1 MIQIG
6 KIFADRYRIIKE
18 IGRGGMA
25 NVYQGEDT
33 FLGNRQVAI
42 KVLRSNFENDDI
54 AIARFQ
60 REAFAMAELSHP
72 NIVGISDV
80 GEFENQQYIVMEY
93 VDGMTLKQYII
104 QKAPLSN
111 DEAIEITTEILSA
124 MDMAHSHGIIH
135 RDLKPQNVLVAQSGT
150 VKVTDF
156 GIAKALS
163 ETSLT
168 QTNTMFGSVH
178 YLSPEQA
185 RGSNA
190 TVQSDIYAIGII
202 LFELLTGQIP
212 FDGDSAVA
220 IALKHFQENIPSI
233 INLNP
238 DVPQSLE
245 NVVIRAT
252 AKDIKNRY
260 ADVEEMMTDLATS
273 TSLDRKGEEKLVF
286 TKDQDET
293 KIMPANLINPYD
305 TKPLIDKASTSERT
319 VYVADE
325 GNAEVYWYDKNN
337 MPSTTVWDKVVT
349 MTEQEALAA
358 GKHHANVEKIPE
370 SAEVAQRAAGTA
382 QRKPKKS
389 KKKLILALVL
399 AFILIGGGVAAWMAS
414 TPNNVKV
421 PNLTNLTENQAKTKL
436 EAAKLGIGTVYHETS
451 KEVAKNKVTRSN
463 PKSGSSVRSG
473 SKVNIYL
480 SEGGNSFKMKNY
492 VGKDYQDVK
501 DDLMIEHDVAEN
513 QIVSKTVESSQPAGT
528 VVSQTPKSGDY
539 FDLDGDAQIVLE
551 VSEGEQGTM
560 PEFKNR
566 TYKQVKADL
575 ISMGVPEENIILDE
589 QPNTN
594 YPNGENYVYDSNVA
608 AGDTFN
614 IATQQIT
621 LTYLGAY
628 QPASTSSTTTP
639 ESTTTQSTPEST
651 TSTTS
656 TTESSTPEST
666 TTQSST
672 SESESSAKAE
682 TTHSSKEETKDSS
695 GDTTTSTS
703 SSE

>member
-305 TKPLIDKASTSERT
+305 TKPLIDKSSTSERT

-325 GNAEVYWYDKNN
+325 GKAEVYWYDKNN

-370 SAEVAQRAAGTA
+370 STEVAQRAAGTA

-436 EAAKLGIGTVYHETS
+436 EAAKLGLGTVYHETN

-539 FDLDGDAQIVLE
+539 FDLDGDAQIILE

-628 QPASTSSTTTP
+628 QPASTSTTTP

>member
-305 TKPLIDKASTSERT
+305 TKPLIDKSSTSERT

-325 GNAEVYWYDKNN
+325 GKAEVYWYDKNN

-628 QPASTSSTTTP
+628 QPASTSTTTP

>member
-370 SAEVAQRAAGTA
+370 STEVAQRAAGTA

-436 EAAKLGIGTVYHETS
+436 EAAKLGLGTVYHETS
-451 KEVAKNKVTRSN
+451 KEVAKNRVTRSN

-539 FDLDGDAQIVLE
+539 FDLDGDTQIVLE

-628 QPASTSSTTTP
+628 QPASTSTTTP

>member
-42 KVLRSNFENDDI
+42 KVLCSNFENDDI

-156 GIAKALS
+156 GIAKALL

-325 GNAEVYWYDKNN
+325 GKAEVYWYDKNN

-370 SAEVAQRAAGTA
+370 STEVAQRAAGTA

-436 EAAKLGIGTVYHETS
+436 EAAKLGLGTVYHETS
-451 KEVAKNKVTRSN
+451 KEVAKNRVTRSN

-539 FDLDGDAQIVLE
+539 FDLDGDTQIVLE

-628 QPASTSSTTTP
+628 QPASTSTTTP

>member
-305 TKPLIDKASTSERT
+305 TKPLIDKSSTSERT

-370 SAEVAQRAAGTA
+370 STEVAQRAAGTA

-436 EAAKLGIGTVYHETS
+436 ETAKLGLGTVYHETS

-628 QPASTSSTTTP
+628 QPASTSTTTP

>member
-305 TKPLIDKASTSERT
+305 TKPLIDKSSTSERT

-325 GNAEVYWYDKNN
+325 GKAEVYWYDKNN

-370 SAEVAQRAAGTA
+370 SAEVEQRAAGTA

-436 EAAKLGIGTVYHETS
+436 EAAKLGLGTVYHETS

-539 FDLDGDAQIVLE
+539 FDLDGDTQIVLE

-628 QPASTSSTTTP
+628 QPASTSTTTP

-695 GDTTTSTS
+695 GYTTTSTS

>member
-305 TKPLIDKASTSERT
+305 TKPLIDKSSTSERT

-325 GNAEVYWYDKNN
+325 GKAEVYWYDKNN

-370 SAEVAQRAAGTA
+370 STEVAQRAAGTA

-436 EAAKLGIGTVYHETS
+436 EAAKLGLGTVYHETS

-539 FDLDGDAQIVLE
+539 FDLDGDAQIILE

-628 QPASTSSTTTP
+628 QPASTSTTTP

>member
-305 TKPLIDKASTSERT
+305 TKPLIDKASISERT

-370 SAEVAQRAAGTA
+370 STEVAQRAAGTA

-436 EAAKLGIGTVYHETS
+436 EAAKLGLGTVYHETS

-539 FDLDGDAQIVLE
+539 FDLDGDAQIILE

-628 QPASTSSTTTP
+628 QPASTSTTTP

>member
-42 KVLRSNFENDDI
+42 KVLCSNFENDDI

-156 GIAKALS
+156 GIAKALL

-370 SAEVAQRAAGTA
+370 STEVAQRAAGTA

-436 EAAKLGIGTVYHETS
+436 EAAKLGLGTVYHETS
-451 KEVAKNKVTRSN
+451 KEVAKNRVTRSN

-539 FDLDGDAQIVLE
+539 FDLDGDTQIVLE

-628 QPASTSSTTTP
+628 QPASTSTTTP

>member
-1 MIQIG
+1 
-6 KIFADRYRIIKE
+6 
-18 IGRGGMA
+18 
-25 NVYQGEDT
+25 
-33 FLGNRQVAI
+33 
-42 KVLRSNFENDDI
+42 
-54 AIARFQ
+54 
-60 REAFAMAELSHP
+60 MAELSHP

-305 TKPLIDKASTSERT
+305 TKPLIDKTSTSERT

-370 SAEVAQRAAGTA
+370 STEVAQRAAGTA

-436 EAAKLGIGTVYHETS
+436 EAAKLGLGTVYHETS

-539 FDLDGDAQIVLE
+539 FDLDGDAQIILE

-628 QPASTSSTTTP
+628 QPASTSTTTP

>member
-370 SAEVAQRAAGTA
+370 STEVAQRAAGTA

-421 PNLTNLTENQAKTKL
+421 PNLTDLTENQAKTKL
-436 EAAKLGIGTVYHETS
+436 EAAKLGLGTVYHETS

-539 FDLDGDAQIVLE
+539 FDLDGDAQIILE

-628 QPASTSSTTTP
+628 QPASTSTTTP

>member
-370 SAEVAQRAAGTA
+370 STEVAQRAAGTA

-436 EAAKLGIGTVYHETS
+436 EAAKLGLGTVYHETS

-539 FDLDGDAQIVLE
+539 FDLDGDAQIILE
-551 VSEGEQGTM
+551 VSEGEQVTM

-628 QPASTSSTTTP
+628 QPASTSTTTP

>member
-305 TKPLIDKASTSERT
+305 TKPLIDKSSTSERT

-358 GKHHANVEKIPE
+358 GKHHANVEKKIPE
-370 SAEVAQRAAGTA
+370 STEVAQRAAGTA

-436 EAAKLGIGTVYHETS
+436 EAAKLGLGTVYHETS

-539 FDLDGDAQIVLE
+539 FDLDGDAQIILE

-628 QPASTSSTTTP
+628 QPASTSTTTP

>member
-370 SAEVAQRAAGTA
+370 STEVAQRAAGTA

-436 EAAKLGIGTVYHETS
+436 EAAKLGLGTVYHETS

-539 FDLDGDAQIVLE
+539 FDLDGDAQIILE

-628 QPASTSSTTTP
+628 QPASTSTTTP
-639 ESTTTQSTPEST
+639 ESTTIQSTPEST

>member
-370 SAEVAQRAAGTA
+370 STEVAQRAAGTA

-436 EAAKLGIGTVYHETS
+436 EAAKLGLGTVYHETS
-451 KEVAKNKVTRSN
+451 KEVAKNRVTRSN

-539 FDLDGDAQIVLE
+539 FDLDGDAQIILE

-628 QPASTSSTTTP
+628 QPASTSTTTP

>member
-370 SAEVAQRAAGTA
+370 STEVAQRAAGTA

-421 PNLTNLTENQAKTKL
+421 PNLTDLTENQAKTKL
-436 EAAKLGIGTVYHETS
+436 EAAKLGLGTVYHETS

-501 DDLMIEHDVAEN
+501 DDLMIEHDVSEN

-539 FDLDGDAQIVLE
+539 FDLDGDAQIILE

-628 QPASTSSTTTP
+628 QPASTSTTTP

>member
-370 SAEVAQRAAGTA
+370 STEVAQRAAGTA

-436 EAAKLGIGTVYHETS
+436 EAAKLGLGTVYHETS

-539 FDLDGDAQIVLE
+539 FDLDGDAQIILE

-628 QPASTSSTTTP
+628 QPASTSTTTP

>member
-370 SAEVAQRAAGTA
+370 STEVAQRAAGTA

-436 EAAKLGIGTVYHETS
+436 EAAKLGLGTVYHETS

-539 FDLDGDAQIVLE
+539 FDLDGDAQIILE

-628 QPASTSSTTTP
+628 QPASTSTTTP

-656 TTESSTPEST
+656 TTESSTPAST

>member
-1 MIQIG
+1 
-6 KIFADRYRIIKE
+6 
-18 IGRGGMA
+18 
-25 NVYQGEDT
+25 
-33 FLGNRQVAI
+33 
-42 KVLRSNFENDDI
+42 
-54 AIARFQ
+54 
-60 REAFAMAELSHP
+60 
-72 NIVGISDV
+72 
-80 GEFENQQYIVMEY
+80 
-93 VDGMTLKQYII
+93 
-104 QKAPLSN
+104 
-111 DEAIEITTEILSA
+111 
-124 MDMAHSHGIIH
+124 
-135 RDLKPQNVLVAQSGT
+135 
-150 VKVTDF
+150 
-156 GIAKALS
+156 
-163 ETSLT
+163 
-168 QTNTMFGSVH
+168 
-178 YLSPEQA
+178 
-185 RGSNA
+185 
-190 TVQSDIYAIGII
+190 
-202 LFELLTGQIP
+202 LLTGQIP
-212 FDGDSAVA
+212 FDGDSAVP

-370 SAEVAQRAAGTA
+370 STEVAQRAAGTA

-436 EAAKLGIGTVYHETS
+436 EAAKLGLGTVYHETS

-539 FDLDGDAQIVLE
+539 FDLDGDAQIILE

-628 QPASTSSTTTP
+628 QPASTSTTTP

>member
-370 SAEVAQRAAGTA
+370 STEVAQRAAGTA

-436 EAAKLGIGTVYHETS
+436 EAAKLGLGTVYHETS

-539 FDLDGDAQIVLE
+539 FDLDGDAQIILE

-628 QPASTSSTTTP
+628 QPASTSTTTP

-666 TTQSST
+666 TMQSST

>member
-156 GIAKALS
+156 GIAKALL

-370 SAEVAQRAAGTA
+370 STEVAQRAAGTA

-436 EAAKLGIGTVYHETS
+436 EAAKLGLGTVYHETS
-451 KEVAKNKVTRSN
+451 KEVAKNRVTRSN

-539 FDLDGDAQIVLE
+539 FDLDGDTQIVLE

-628 QPASTSSTTTP
+628 QPASTSTTTP

>member
-305 TKPLIDKASTSERT
+305 TKPLIDKSSTSERT

-325 GNAEVYWYDKNN
+325 GKAEVYWYDKNN

-436 EAAKLGIGTVYHETS
+436 EAAKLGLGTVYHETS

-539 FDLDGDAQIVLE
+539 FDLDGDAQIILE

-628 QPASTSSTTTP
+628 QPASTSTTTP

>member
-370 SAEVAQRAAGTA
+370 STEVAQRAAGTA

-436 EAAKLGIGTVYHETS
+436 EAAKLGLGTVYHETN

-539 FDLDGDAQIVLE
+539 FDLDGDAQIILE

-628 QPASTSSTTTP
+628 QPASTSTTTP

>member
-305 TKPLIDKASTSERT
+305 TKPLIDKSSTSERT

-325 GNAEVYWYDKNN
+325 GKAEVYWYDKNN

-539 FDLDGDAQIVLE
+539 FDLDGDAQIILE

-628 QPASTSSTTTP
+628 QPASTSTTTP